1 MAARVLLKVPDCAE
15 QANVVFERVTVVS
28 CNITKIS
35 KSVSIFPP
43 NH

>member
-28 CNITKIS
+28 YIKYQ
-35 KSVSIFPP
+35 SVSIFSP
-43 NH
+43 NN